1 MDQQQIRRLRLRVA
15 AKLMLVVGFVGVM
28 YVMISMIFSSDPDSR
43 VMPTKVVDIGN
54 LRAGEIR
61 IVLWE
66 GRPVLIYHRT
76 TAQVQALKAEDT
88 RLLDAVSAKSRQ
100 PAWAKN
106 EQRSSKPDY
115 FVSIGVGTDFSCPI
129 RLLPASAELFM
140 AQPWAGG
147 FVDECRGARYDFAGR
162 VYSGQYADE
171 NLIVP
176 RYRIENNV
184 LVLGG

>member
-15 AKLMLVVGFVGVM
+15 AKLMLVLGFIGITFVM
-28 YVMISMIFSSDPDSR
+28 LSMVFSSDPESR
-43 VMPTKVVDIGN
+43 VKATKVVNIGN
-54 LRAGEIR
+54 MRAGEVR

-76 TAQVQALKAEDT
+76 EAQADALQAEDT
-88 RLLDAVSAKSRQ
+88 RLLDANSAQSRQ
-100 PAWAKN
+100 PSWAN
-106 EQRSSKPDY
+106 TAQRSRLPDY
-115 FVSIGVGTDFSCPI
+115 FISIGVGTDFSCPI
-129 RLLPASAELFM
+129 GLLQASSEPFL
-140 AQPWAGG
+140 AQPWVGG

-176 RYRIENNV
+176 NYRIKDGV

>member
-1 MDQQQIRRLRLRVA
+1 VDQQQIRRLRLRVA
-15 AKLMLVVGFVGVM
+15 AKLMFVLGFVGVA
-28 YVMISMIFSSDPDSR
+28 YVVLSMVFSSDPDSR
-43 VMPTKVVDIGN
+43 VIPTKMVDIGT
-54 LRAGEIR
+54 LSAGEAR

-76 TAQVQALKAEDT
+76 PAQVKALQSEDT
-88 RLLDAVSAKSRQ
+88 RLLDAKSAQSRQ
-100 PAWAKN
+100 PSWAQN
-106 EQRSSKPDY
+106 ELRSRVPEY
-115 FVSIGVGTDFSCPI
+115 FISIGIGTDFSCPI
-129 RLLPASAELFM
+129 GLLPASSDPFM
-140 AQPWAGG
+140 SKPWSGG

-176 RYRIENNV
+176 GYRIKDGV

>member
-1 MDQQQIRRLRLRVA
+1 VDQQHIRRLRLRVA
-15 AKLMLVVGFVGVM
+15 AKLMLVLGFVGIM
-28 YVMISMIFSSDPDSR
+28 YVVLSMFFSSDPDSQ
-43 VMPTKVVDIGN
+43 VIPTKVVDIGG
-54 LRAGEIR
+54 LRAGEVR

-76 TAQVQALKAEDT
+76 RAQVQALQAEDT
-88 RLLDAVSAKSRQ
+88 RLLDATSEKSRQ
-100 PAWAKN
+100 PEWAKN
-106 EQRSSKPDY
+106 EQRSSEPEY
-115 FVSIGVGTDFSCPI
+115 FISIGVGTDFSCPI
-129 RLLPASAELFM
+129 GLLPASTTLFM

-176 RYRIENNV
+176 GYRIRDDK
-184 LVLGG
+184 LILGG